1 MAKKESNFTNMVVT
15 LFLVT
20 LIASTA
26 LGFVYNLTKN
36 PIEAAKLAKKTQAI
50 ENVIPGFTNNPFES
64 AYNVPTDGGDSLTVY
79 PAKDGEELIGY
90 AVESYSNKG
99 YGGTIRV
106 MVGFLPNGT
115 INDINVIQHKET
127 PGLGDKI
134 QSSKSDWSDQFDGK
148 NPANFSLQVKKD
160 GGDVDAIT
168 ASTISSRAY
177 CEAVTRAY
185 NAINQGGAQ

>member
-1 MAKKESNFTNMVVT
+1 MAKKESNFTNMVLT

-50 ENVIPGFTNNPFES
+50 ENVIPGFTNNPFAS
-64 AYNVPTDGGDSLTVY
+64 AYKVQTDGGDSLSVY
-79 PAKDGEELIGY
+79 PAKDGEEVIGY
-90 AVESYSNKG
+90 AVESYSNNG
-99 YGGTIRV
+99 YGGTIRI
-106 MVGFLPNGT
+106 MVGFLPDGT
-115 INDINVIQHKET
+115 INDITVIQHKET

-134 QSSKSDWSDQFDGK
+134 QSSKSGWSDQFDGK

-177 CEAVTRAY
+177 AEAVARAY
-185 NAINQGGAQ
+185 NAINEGGTQ